1 MAQRRPSN
9 RATRQAIAGQVG
21 AVSATLGQSYVSYHP
36 LLAAVTGNVK
46 AALFLSHAIAW
57 SRYVHLSQ
65 PDRDG
70 WFWLRATDWY
80 EGAGLSGR
88 EQASARGIL
97 KELGVLEE
105 KRIGVP
111 AKIWYRLNLDRLG
124 QSVADTSGRQYVG
137 WKWDRATML
146 HLLGQPIPCH
156 RILIKVA
163 DGVIGGLIL
172 SYFFRATRRDLS
184 DGGDGEWIHLPIAHT
199 RELLGISTKQQRL
212 ARERLRLSGLVEEAF
227 EKCVQPK
234 LLTRLNLGLLGL
246 ECAKI
251 SNGIHSL
258 QDSANMFAGF
268 RNLDCGI
275 LQTRVA
281 QSANLELPKAQ
292 IKGGHK
298 RETGVAQSANQA
310 LRKGP
315 LPIKKENYKRE
326 LLQQPVPEAQ
336 APSPAP
342 VVSSGSNLE
351 IILPEM
357 LMAGESTAARSWLM
371 PLEGEL
377 RQQVAD
383 EWAGLLSLAARGIK
397 PIYSRLGVLNTLVK
411 RAKGLDS
418 EPFTPCL
425 CFEVAAARQRR
436 QEIEAMRQ
444 QQSAS
449 AGGSN
454 STRDWQS
461 ADAGRA
467 LLREKMAQLWPAGRQ
482 T

>member
-1 MAQRRPSN
+1 MAQRRSSN
-9 RATRQAIAGQVG
+9 RLTQHDAAGQVG
-21 AVSATLGQSYVSYHP
+21 AISIALGQSYVSYHP

-46 AALFLSHAIAW
+46 AAIFLSHAISW

-65 PDRDG
+65 PERDG
-70 WFWLRATDWY
+70 WFWLRSADWH

-88 EQASARGIL
+88 EQMSARRVL
-97 KELGVLEE
+97 KEMGVLEE

-111 AKIWYRLNLDRLG
+111 AKIWYRLDLDRLG
-124 QSVADTSGRQYVG
+124 QSIAESSGRQYVS

-163 DGVIGGLIL
+163 DGVVGGLIL

-184 DGGDGEWIHLPIAHT
+184 DGGDGEWLHLPIAHT
-199 RELLGISTKQQRL
+199 RELLGITTKQQRL
-212 ARERLRLSGLVEEAF
+212 ARERLRLSGLIDEAF
-227 EKCVQPK
+227 EKRVQPK
-234 LLTRLNLGLLGL
+234 LLTRLSLDRLGI
-246 ECAKI
+246 ECTRI
-251 SNGIHSL
+251 SNEIHSL
-258 QDSANMFAGF
+258 QNPANMFAGF
-268 RNLDCGI
+268 CNQDCRI
-275 LQTRVA
+275 PQTRVA

-292 IKGGHK
+292 IKGGHN
-298 RETGVAQSANQA
+298 RESGVAQSADQA
-310 LRKGP
+310 MRKGQ
-315 LPIKKENYKRE
+315 LTIKKENYKKE
-326 LLQQPVPEAQ
+326 PLQKPVPQAQ
-336 APSPAP
+336 TPSPASI
-342 VVSSGSNLE
+342 VCSGSDLE
-351 IILPEM
+351 IILPEK
-357 LMAGESTAARSWLM
+357 LLPGEATAARSWLM

-377 RQQVAD
+377 RQQVSD

-444 QQSAS
+444 QQSAPES
-449 AGGSN
+449 AGKAS
-454 STRDWQS
+454 
-461 ADAGRA
+461 
-467 LLREKMAQLWPAGRQ
+467 REAVQAAMQQIAQLGFMRLRP
-482 T
+482 